1 METFYFGEPPKL
13 LFGAYHPAQEF
24 KDRKVGV
31 ILCYP
36 IINEYLRAHRAFVRL
51 ATQLA
56 MEGFH
61 VLRFDYFGCG
71 DSYGDDDDGS
81 LLEWTGNLLTAI
93 DELKNGCD
101 AAHICLIGLRMGA
114 SLALLAAEKRN
125 DIDTMVLWEPIV
137 NGEEYVREIKRLHL
151 ESAVIEGLPKAVKV
165 QTDANRHL
173 EILGFRITDIL
184 LDEILKLDFLSMG
197 QSPAKRVLHIENS
210 DDYDRRDFVN
220 HLKHLG
226 TDVEE
231 ANISCA
237 SIWLEGDNESYAG
250 LVPVNALEHIVK
262 WVMERYS

>member
-13 LFGAYHPAQEF
+13 LYGAYHPAQEF

-31 ILCYP
+31 VLCYP
-36 IINEYLRAHRAFVRL
+36 IINEYLRSHRAFVRL
-51 ATQLA
+51 AIQLA
-56 MEGFH
+56 TEGFH

-71 DSYGDDDDGS
+71 DSYGDDDDGN
-81 LLEWTGNLLTAI
+81 LQEWTENLLTAI

-101 AAHICLIGLRMGA
+101 ASHICLIGLRMGA
-114 SLALLAAEKRN
+114 TLALLAAENRN

-151 ESAVIEGLPKAVKV
+151 ESAVIEGLPKAVKG
-165 QTDANRHL
+165 QSDTSRHL

-184 LDEILKLDFLSMG
+184 LDELLKLDLLSIKK
-197 QSPAKRVLHIENS
+197 SPAKRVLNFENS
-210 DDYDRRDFVN
+210 DDYERRDFMS

-231 ANISCA
+231 ANISCP

>member
-1 METFYFGEPPKL
+1 METFYFGAPPKL
-13 LFGAYHPAQEF
+13 LFGAYHPAQEI

-56 MEGFH
+56 AEGFH

-81 LLEWTGNLLTAI
+81 LLEWTENLSTAI
-93 DELKNGCD
+93 DELKHGCD
-101 AAHICLIGLRMGA
+101 ASHICLIGLRMGA
-114 SLALLAAEKRN
+114 SLALQAAEKRN

-137 NGEEYVREIKRLHL
+137 DGEDYVREIKRLHL
-151 ESAVIEGLPKAVKV
+151 ESAVIEGMPKAVKD
-165 QTDANRHL
+165 QTGADRHL

-184 LDEILKLDFLSMG
+184 LDELLKLDLLSMEK
-197 QSPAKRVLHIENS
+197 SPAKRILHIGNS
-210 DDYDRRDFVN
+210 DDYDRRDFMN

-262 WVMERYS
+262 WVTENYS